1 MLSTRCKRST
11 SRNRSSEVSQQ
22 AISEKNEKETFQ
34 NEITSLKKEMEEL
47 KRERPTKSQVPTK
60 RQEMSYAASKPSPK
74 KNYSDDAKN
83 EVGVSRR
90 SGDQQQQIQ
99 IKNVIEF
106 IQKTMVI
113 LSHYEKQLRGQFS
126 SVKIPTGM

>member
-22 AISEKNEKETFQ
+22 AISEENEKETFQ

-47 KRERPTKSQVPTK
+47 KRERPTKSQIPIK
-60 RQEMSYAASKPSPK
+60 RQEMSYATSKPSPK

-90 SGDQQQQIQ
+90 SRDQQQQIQ